1 MEDNDSWDSLSEFTL
16 AEVLEMENSYKA
28 KGDET
33 LNEEFCKKLATNF
46 SSSSNRLGKSTVTWQ
61 QVQHFF
67 QEKQMEKQN
76 EQDPS
81 AMALDL
87 FVDLSDA
94 NSSKPLEIMHQRK
107 GTAEDLKELSF
118 EARSSKDYA
127 WYDVETF
134 LNYRVLYNGE
144 LKLQNVIWL
153 RLETSCCAT
162 WIESIF
168 NYTVTPMLWI
178 FKGSR
183 MMLKAVHAYS
193 WSAMTMTTL
202 RKMFLWRGYVAGL
215 LLKSSSGADTKM
227 KSTVSKSLF
236 AFSQT
241 RAGRGFHLMFLCS
254 VHKTLLIEG
263 SVAVL
268 GSILVMIKIYDLSLP

>member
-1 MEDNDSWDSLSEFTL
+1 MEDNDSWDSLSQFTL

-33 LNEEFCKKLATNF
+33 LSEEFCKKLATNF

-67 QEKQMEKQN
+67 QEKQMEKQT

-144 LKLQNVIWL
+144 LEVRVRFSGFAKAEDEWVNVENAVRERSIPL
-153 RLETSCCAT
+153 EPSECDLVKIGDLVLCYLDREQFQLYCDAHVVDIQRQSHDAKSCTCVFVVCYDHDYSEENVTLERLCRRPIT
-162 WIESIF
+162 
-168 NYTVTPMLWI
+168 
-178 FKGSR
+178 
-183 MMLKAVHAYS
+183 
-193 WSAMTMTTL
+193 
-202 RKMFLWRGYVAGL
+202 
-215 LLKSSSGADTKM
+215 
-227 KSTVSKSLF
+227 
-236 AFSQT
+236 
-241 RAGRGFHLMFLCS
+241 
-254 VHKTLLIEG
+254 
-263 SVAVL
+263 
-268 GSILVMIKIYDLSLP
+268 

>member
-144 LKLQNVIWL
+144 LEVRVRFSGFAKA
-153 RLETSCCAT
+153 EDE
-162 WIESIF
+162 IESIF